1 MDLNRKNMASVLKND
16 DSGFTLIELVL
27 VVVIMGIFGS
37 IAVQKLAPIADSF
50 KIEETKA
57 ELDKLVLAIVG
68 NPELQNNGV
77 RSDFG
82 YVGDI
87 GSLPSN
93 LDALVTNPGYSTWN
107 GPYIQNS
114 FEQLADDFKKD
125 AWQTDYVYGGD
136 NTIMSTGSGSNIERR
151 LSLSADYL
159 LYNQIAGNVYDID
172 GTPPDDTYNDSIS
185 VRLTIPDG
193 AGSTITRSTVTNV
206 GGYFSFDSIPIGN
219 HNLNIIYIPESDTMK
234 RFVSVSAG
242 SNVYGEYY
250 LVSDV
255 WPGSTGGLTK
265 VAGSDSL
272 YADCEGMY
280 FWIENNT
287 GSAIDINSATLTWSV
302 PTAYYRYIIWDG
314 TTVVDQNSPRI
325 ASGETA
331 NFSSTRTISDGESL
345 RVDFDFFRVSESGGS
360 GRDIDNVDFAIE
372 FSDGTTMSVSTGTCP

>member
-1 MDLNRKNMASVLKND
+1 MIRFVEQK
-16 DSGFTLIELVL
+16 SGITLVELIL
-27 VVVIMGIFGS
+27 VIVIMGILGS

-57 ELDKLVLAIVG
+57 ELDKLALAIVG

-82 YVGDI
+82 YIGDI
-87 GSLPSN
+87 GSLPPN

-114 FEQLADDFKKD
+114 FEQLADDYKKD
-125 AWQTDYVYGGD
+125 AWQTFYVYGGD
-136 NTIMSTGSGSNIERR
+136 NTIMSTGSGSIIERR
-151 LSLSADYL
+151 FSGSGDFL
-159 LYNQIAGNVYDID
+159 LYNQITGNVYDLD

-193 AGSTITRSTVTNV
+193 TGSTTTRSTITDV

-219 HNLNIIYIPESDTMK
+219 HNLNIIYIPDSDTMK
-234 RFVSVSAG
+234 RFVSVSPG

-250 LVSDV
+250 LASDV
-255 WPGSTGGLTK
+255 WSSGTGGGGLTK

-272 YADCEGMY
+272 YANCEGMY

-287 GSAIDINSATLTWSV
+287 GSAIDINSANLTWSV

-331 NFSSTRTISDGESL
+331 TFSSTRAISDGESL
-345 RVDFDFFRVSESGGS
+345 RVDFDFFRVSASGGPS
-360 GRDIDNVDFAIE
+360 RDIDNVDFTIE
-372 FSDGTTMSVSTGTCP
+372 FSDGTSVSVSTGACP